1 MKTKRLSHADELS
14 LVKLAQSGK
23 IGSDYALTKLIT
35 HNTGLV
41 HKIVNRFPM
50 KNATCTYDDLYQEG
64 VLGLTHGIR
73 KFDAT
78 RGVRLS
84 TYVYRWI
91 QAYVKRY
98 YLNHYRT
105 VRLPVHVIQ
114 QNTQLNKQ
122 IEHLTSELGRT
133 PTLEEV
139 CDLNENADSLICSSL
154 FTLSLNNLTGED
166 GELGDFVG
174 EDHTQEIDDE
184 LDVHFLLSQLKE
196 QVSPRDYSIL
206 LKRYGLDNEGERT
219 LQELSTEYDV
229 TRARV
234 HQIENNLLSK
244 LRSLVTTKDS

>member
-1 MKTKRLSHADELS
+1 MKTERLTHVEELE
-14 LVKLAQSGK
+14 LVKMVQA
-23 IGSDYALTKLIT
+23 DNHEYAMNKLVR

-50 KNATCTYDDLYQEG
+50 KNCTCSYDDLYQEG
-64 VLGLTHGIR
+64 LLGLIHGIR
-73 KFDAT
+73 KFDVT

-91 QAYVKRY
+91 QAFVKRY

-122 IEHLTSELGRT
+122 IEHLTSDLGRT

-154 FTLSLNNLTGED
+154 FTLSLNSLTGED
-166 GELGDFVG
+166 GELNDFVG
-174 EDHTQEIDDE
+174 EDHSDEKDNE
-184 LDVHFLLSQLKE
+184 LDVHFMMMQLKE
-196 QVSPRDYSIL
+196 TVSDRDYDIL
-206 LKRYGLDNEGERT
+206 VQRYGLDGEGERT
-219 LQELSTEYDV
+219 LQEIAETNDI

-234 HQIENNLLSK
+234 HQIENNLIK
-244 LRSLVTTKDS
+244 RLRTLTKS

>member
-1 MKTKRLSHADELS
+1 MKAPRLSHADELS
-14 LVKLAQSGK
+14 LVKLAQTGK
-23 IGSDYALTKLIT
+23 IGADYALTKLIT

-73 KFDAT
+73 KFDT
-78 RGVRLS
+78 KRGVRLS

-154 FTLSLNNLTGED
+154 FTLSLNSLA
-166 GELGDFVG
+166 G
-174 EDHTQEIDDE
+174 EDHTQDHDNE
-184 LDVHFLLSQLKE
+184 LDVYFLLSQLKE
-196 QVSPRDYSIL
+196 QVSPRDYQIL
-206 LKRYGLDNEGERT
+206 VKRYGLDNGGERT
-219 LQELSTEYDV
+219 LQELSSEFDV
-229 TRARV
+229 TRARC
-234 HQIENNLLSK
+234 HQIENNLLTK
-244 LRSLVTTKDS
+244 LRNLCASS

>member
-1 MKTKRLSHADELS
+1 MKTERLNHIEELEYIKRAQEGNQYAIN
-14 LVKLAQSGK
+14 KLLK
-23 IGSDYALTKLIT
+23 

-41 HKIVNRFPM
+41 HKIVSRFPM

-64 VLGLTHGIR
+64 LLGLMHGIR
-73 KFDAT
+73 KFDVT

-84 TYVYRWI
+84 TYCYRWI
-91 QAYVKRY
+91 QAFVKRF

-122 IEHLTSELGRT
+122 IEHLTSDLGRT

-154 FTLSLNNLTGED
+154 YTLSLNSLTGED
-166 GELGDFVG
+166 GELNDFVG
-174 EDHTQEIDDE
+174 EDHTDESDNE
-184 LDVHFLLSQLKE
+184 LDVHFMMMQLKE
-196 QVSPRDYSIL
+196 SVSERDYKIL
-206 LKRYGLDNEGERT
+206 VQRYGLDGNGERT
-219 LQELSTEYDV
+219 LQEIAEDNDI

-234 HQIENNLLSK
+234 HQIENNLINR
-244 LRSLVTTKDS
+244 LRTITNS

>member
-1 MKTKRLSHADELS
+1 MKSERLSHVEELE
-14 LVKLAQSGK
+14 LVKMAQQGK
-23 IGSDYALTKLIT
+23 DYAINKLLR

-50 KNATCTYDDLYQEG
+50 KNCTCTYDDLYQEG
-64 VLGLTHGIR
+64 LLGLMHGIR
-73 KFDAT
+73 KFDVT

-84 TYVYRWI
+84 TYCYRWI
-91 QAYVKRY
+91 QAFVKRY

-122 IEHLTSELGRT
+122 IEHLTSDLGRT

-154 FTLSLNNLTGED
+154 FTLSLNSLTGED
-166 GELGDFVG
+166 GELNDFVG
-174 EDHTQEIDDE
+174 EDHSDERDNE
-184 LDVHFLLSQLKE
+184 LDVHFMLLQLKDS
-196 QVSPRDYSIL
+196 VSDRDYDIL
-206 LKRYGLDNEGERT
+206 VQRYGLDGEGERT
-219 LQELSTEYDV
+219 LQEIAETNDI

-234 HQIENNLLSK
+234 HQIENNLIK
-244 LRSLVTTKDS
+244 RLRTLTKS

>member
-1 MKTKRLSHADELS
+1 MKTERLNHVEELELIKRAQDGKNYAIN
-14 LVKLAQSGK
+14 KLLK
-23 IGSDYALTKLIT
+23 

-41 HKIVNRFPM
+41 HRIVSRFPM

-64 VLGLTHGIR
+64 LLGLMHGIR
-73 KFDAT
+73 KFDVT

-84 TYVYRWI
+84 TYCYRWI
-91 QAYVKRY
+91 QAFVKRF

-122 IEHLTSELGRT
+122 IEHLTSDLGRT

-154 FTLSLNNLTGED
+154 FTLSLNSLTGED
-166 GELGDFVG
+166 GELNDFVG
-174 EDHTQEIDDE
+174 EDHTDETDNE
-184 LDVHFLLSQLKE
+184 LDVHFMMMQLKE
-196 QVSPRDYSIL
+196 TVSERDYKIL
-206 LKRYGLDNEGERT
+206 VQRYGLDGEGERT
-219 LQELSTEYDV
+219 LQEIAETNDI

-234 HQIENNLLSK
+234 HQIENNLINR
-244 LRSLVTTKDS
+244 LRTITNS

>member
-1 MKTKRLSHADELS
+1 MKSQRLSHSDELS
-14 LVKLAQSGK
+14 LVKLAQSGE
-23 IGSDYALTKLIT
+23 IGADYALTKLIT

-41 HKIVNRFPM
+41 HKIVNKFPM

-73 KFDAT
+73 KFDAK

-154 FTLSLNNLTGED
+154 FTLSLNSLAGED
-166 GELGDFVG
+166 NELQDLVG
-174 EDHTQEIDDE
+174 EDHTQDHDNE
-184 LDVHFLLSQLKE
+184 LDVYFLLSQLKE
-196 QVSPRDYSIL
+196 QVSPRDYQIL
-206 LKRYGLDNEGERT
+206 VKRYGLDNGGERT
-219 LQELSTEYDV
+219 LQELSSEFDV

-234 HQIENNLLSK
+234 HQIENNLLTK
-244 LRSLVTTKDS
+244 LRTLCAST

>member
-1 MKTKRLSHADELS
+1 MKSERLSHVEELEYI
-14 LVKLAQSGK
+14 KQAQQGK
-23 IGSDYALTKLIT
+23 DYAINKLIK

-50 KNATCTYDDLYQEG
+50 KNCTCTYDDLFQEG
-64 VLGLTHGIR
+64 LLGLMHGIR
-73 KFDAT
+73 KFDVT

-91 QAYVKRY
+91 QAFVKRY

-114 QNTQLNKQ
+114 QNSQLNKQ
-122 IEHLTSELGRT
+122 IEHLTSDLGRT

-154 FTLSLNNLTGED
+154 FTLSLNSITGED
-166 GELGDFVG
+166 GELSDFVG
-174 EDHTQEIDDE
+174 EDHTDDRDNE
-184 LDVHFLLSQLKE
+184 LDVHFMLLQLKE
-196 QVSPRDYSIL
+196 AVSERDYQIL
-206 LKRYGLDNEGERT
+206 VQRYGLDGEGERT
-219 LQELSTEYDV
+219 LQEIAETNDI

-234 HQIENNLLSK
+234 HQIENNLLK
-244 LRSLVTTKDS
+244 RLRTITK

>member
-1 MKTKRLSHADELS
+1 MKTERLSHVEELELIRRVQS
-14 LVKLAQSGK
+14 DNSDHAINKL
-23 IGSDYALTKLIT
+23 LR

-50 KNATCTYDDLYQEG
+50 KNCTCTYDDLYQEG
-64 VLGLTHGIR
+64 LLGLMHGIR
-73 KFDAT
+73 KFDVT

-84 TYVYRWI
+84 TYCYRWI
-91 QAYVKRY
+91 QAFVKRY

-122 IEHLTSELGRT
+122 IEHLTSDLGRT

-154 FTLSLNNLTGED
+154 FTLSLNSLTGED
-166 GELGDFVG
+166 GELNDFVG
-174 EDHTQEIDDE
+174 EDHSDERDNE
-184 LDVHFLLSQLKE
+184 LDVHFMLLQLKDS
-196 QVSPRDYSIL
+196 VSDRDYDIL
-206 LKRYGLDNEGERT
+206 VQRYGLDGEGERT
-219 LQELSTEYDV
+219 LQEIAETNDI

-234 HQIENNLLSK
+234 HQIENNLIK
-244 LRSLVTTKDS
+244 RLRTLTKS

>member
-1 MKTKRLSHADELS
+1 MKTPRLSHSDELT
-14 LVKLAQSGK
+14 LVKLSQSDE
-23 IGSDYALTKLIT
+23 IGSDYALDKLIR

-41 HKIVNRFPM
+41 HKIVSKFPM
-50 KNATCTYDDLYQEG
+50 KNATCSYDDLYQEG
-64 VLGLTHGIR
+64 ILGLTHGIR
-73 KFDAT
+73 KFDST

-114 QNTQLNKQ
+114 QNSQLNKQ
-122 IEHLTSELGRT
+122 IEHLTSSLGRT

-154 FTLSLNNLTGED
+154 FTLSLNSVTGED
-166 GELGDFVG
+166 GELQDFVG
-174 EDHTQEIDDE
+174 EDHTQDRDNE
-184 LDVHFLLSQLKE
+184 LDVHFLLSQLRS
-196 QVSPRDYSIL
+196 QVSDRDYQIL

-219 LQELSTEYDV
+219 LQELSSEFDV

-244 LRSLVTTKDS
+244 LRTLCASK

>member
-1 MKTKRLSHADELS
+1 MKAPRLSHADELS
-14 LVKLAQSGK
+14 LVKLAQTGK
-23 IGSDYALTKLIT
+23 IGADYALTKLIT

-154 FTLSLNNLTGED
+154 FTLSLNSLAGED
-166 GELGDFVG
+166 NELQDLVG
-174 EDHTQEIDDE
+174 EDHTKDHDNE
-184 LDVHFLLSQLKE
+184 LDVYFLLSQLKE
-196 QVSPRDYSIL
+196 QVSPRDYQIL
-206 LKRYGLDNEGERT
+206 VKRYGLDNGGERT
-219 LQELSTEYDV
+219 LQELSSEFDV

-234 HQIENNLLSK
+234 HQIENNLLTK
-244 LRSLVTTKDS
+244 LRTLCASS